1 MIAKGTL
8 HNNGAKLAVY
18 MTTGKEGERA
28 ELWQLR
34 GFAAADIK
42 DAFRSVHVMAAA
54 TQGTKPFFHVQV
66 RNPEGEALT
75 RPQWE
80 RVADRIE
87 AKLGYSGQPRA
98 IAFHRDEA
106 TGHEHMHVAFSR
118 IDDATMTMKP
128 LPFFKLRLKEVSREL
143 EQELGLTPVRNERP
157 GKVMAPQRDEEE
169 QARRLG
175 IDLKSVRD
183 TIRACYDRADSGK
196 AFAAALAEHDL
207 ILAQGERRDF
217 VVIDPAGGLHA
228 LGKRVLGATAA
239 QTRDRLADLDRAALP
254 TVEEVRQQLANR
266 APEITQP
273 VIDLQRA
280 AFVASVA
287 ARQAERAALQS
298 ANAIAA
304 TTVQQTVRTAD
315 KLADAGATL
324 ASGVGKA
331 LGGVLQLAEGP
342 VNFVIEF
349 LTGGSDAQRAQ
360 AARHSARVP
369 LKDTTMSTPKETLH
383 KVDPG
388 RVHDLSIRELARSNP
403 THVHPELEAALRR
416 QREAEERA
424 RRDRE
429 R

>member
-54 TQGTKPFFHVQV
+54 TQGSKPFFHVQV
-66 RNPEGEALT
+66 RNPEGEELT

-106 TGHEHMHVAFSR
+106 TGHEHMHLAFSR

-143 EQELGLTPVRNERP
+143 EQELGLTAVRNERP
-157 GKVMAPQRDEEE
+157 GKVMAPRRDEEE

-175 IDLKSVRD
+175 VDLKPLRD
-183 TIRACYDRADSGK
+183 TIRDCYERADSGK
-196 AFAAALAEHDL
+196 AFVAALAEQDL

-217 VVIDPAGGLHA
+217 VVIDQAGGLHA
-228 LGKRVLGATAA
+228 LGKRVLGTTAA
-239 QTRDRLADLDRAALP
+239 QTRDRLADLEYAALP
-254 TVEEVRQQLANR
+254 TVEAVRQQLGNR
-266 APEITQP
+266 APETTQP
-273 VIDLQRA
+273 VVDLQRA
-280 AFVASVA
+280 AFFASVA
-287 ARQAERAALQS
+287 ARTAERDAMQP

-304 TTVQQTVRTAD
+304 TTAHKTSQVTD
-315 KLADAGATL
+315 KLVDAGATL
-324 ASGVGKA
+324 AGGVGKA

-342 VNFVIEF
+342 VNFVIDF
-349 LTGGSDAQRAQ
+349 LTGGSDAQREQ

-388 RVHDLSIRELARSNP
+388 RVHDISIRELARSNP